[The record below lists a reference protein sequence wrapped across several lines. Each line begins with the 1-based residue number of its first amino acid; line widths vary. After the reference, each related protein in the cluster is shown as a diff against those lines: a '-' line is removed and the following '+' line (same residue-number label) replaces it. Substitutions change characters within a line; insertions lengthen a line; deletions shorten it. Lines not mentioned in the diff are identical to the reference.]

1 MKLQG
6 ESIIGQWADRG
17 AWSAWAPLEPGI
29 PRSTASLPSG
39 DPAHMPARHR
49 PLPSSLLFGRTFLRH
64 PRMLGSVVPSSRF
77 LISRILR
84 QADWAR
90 TRVVVEA
97 GPGVGTLTTGI
108 LDRLHRDGTVVA
120 FEMNR
125 TFVTHLRARSSIPG
139 WGSPPFGA
147 DADPRWRS
155 VAPDRSTARVGH
167 SAEWAHAAGSP
178 GSRGGMA
185 AAAQPGRGHGGLSV
199 HPVGRTRPAPGVR
212 HVRQEFE
219 PLNVLP
225 AWVWRCEVPA

>member
-1 MKLQG
+1 
-6 ESIIGQWADRG
+6 
-17 AWSAWAPLEPGI
+17 
-29 PRSTASLPSG
+29 
-39 DPAHMPARHR
+39 MPPQRR
-49 PLPSSLLFGRTFLRH
+49 PLPSSLLFGRAFLRH

-84 QADWAR
+84 QADWGR

-108 LDRLHRDGTVVA
+108 LERLSHDGTVVA

-125 TFVTHLRARSSIPG
+125 TFVTHLRGEI
-139 WGSPPFGA
+139 
-147 DADPRWRS
+147 ADPRLAVLHRSAADAGPALAERGTGRVDLLVSGIPLSGLTRQARLDLVAGWRQLLNPGGVMVVYQFTRS
-155 VAPDRSTARVGH
+155 VVPDLRRVFG
-167 SAEWAHAAGSP
+167 
-178 GSRGGMA
+178 
-185 AAAQPGRGHGGLSV
+185 
-199 HPVGRTRPAPGVR
+199 